1 MTHKSG
7 YVNIIGNPNVGK
19 STLINKLVGEK
30 LSIITSKSQTTR
42 HRILAIINEKD
53 VQIIFSDTPG
63 IIKTNYKLQK
73 NMMNFVNSAFEDA
86 DILLYVVEV
95 GHYKLKDDSFSD
107 KLKKFN
113 KPILIL
119 INKIDT
125 SSQEIVNRDIIA
137 WNKEFPNSHVYPISA
152 LNNFN
157 LDLVLN
163 QIKELLPL
171 SPPYFSKDTLTDK
184 SERFFVSE
192 IIREKILKYY
202 SEEIPY
208 SVEVEI
214 ESFKELENIINISTI
229 IYVVRESQKGIIIG
243 HKGRSLKKIGSLAR
257 RDLENF
263 LGKKI
268 YLEMKVKVSKDWRNN
283 DKQLKR
289 FGYI

>member
-214 ESFKELENIINISTI
+214 ESFKELEAIINISTI

>member
-119 INKIDT
+119 INKIDI

-137 WNKEFPNSHVYPISA
+137 WNKEFPNSHVFPISA

-163 QIKELLPL
+163 QIKKLLPL

-214 ESFKELENIINISTI
+214 ESFKELETIINISTI

>member
-95 GHYKLKDDSFSD
+95 GHYKLKDDSFSE
-107 KLKKFN
+107 KLKKIN

-119 INKIDT
+119 INKIDI
-125 SSQEIVNRDIIA
+125 SSQEKVKRDIIA
-137 WNKEFPNSHVYPISA
+137 WNKEFPNSHVFPISA

-214 ESFKELENIINISTI
+214 EIFKELETIINISTI

>member
-119 INKIDT
+119 INKIDI
-125 SSQEIVNRDIIA
+125 SSQEKVKRDIIA

-214 ESFKELENIINISTI
+214 ESFKELETIINISTI

>member
-119 INKIDT
+119 INKIDI

-137 WNKEFPNSHVYPISA
+137 WNKEFPNSHVFPISA

-157 LDLVLN
+157 LDLVLS
-163 QIKELLPL
+163 QIKKLLPL

-202 SEEIPY
+202 SKEIPY

-214 ESFKELENIINISTI
+214 ESFKELETIINISTI

>member
-1 MTHKSG
+1 M
-7 YVNIIGNPNVGK
+7 
-19 STLINKLVGEK
+19 
-30 LSIITSKSQTTR
+30 
-42 HRILAIINEKD
+42 
-53 VQIIFSDTPG
+53 
-63 IIKTNYKLQK
+63 
-73 NMMNFVNSAFEDA
+73 
-86 DILLYVVEV
+86 
-95 GHYKLKDDSFSD
+95 
-107 KLKKFN
+107 
-113 KPILIL
+113 
-119 INKIDT
+119 
-125 SSQEIVNRDIIA
+125 
-137 WNKEFPNSHVYPISA
+137 
-152 LNNFN
+152 
-157 LDLVLN
+157 
-163 QIKELLPL
+163 
-171 SPPYFSKDTLTDK
+171 TDK

-214 ESFKELENIINISTI
+214 ERFKELETIINISTI

>member
-53 VQIIFSDTPG
+53 FQIIFSDTPG

-95 GHYKLKDDSFSD
+95 GHYKLKDDSFSE
-107 KLKKFN
+107 KLKKIN

-119 INKIDT
+119 INKIDI
-125 SSQEIVNRDIIA
+125 SSQEKVKRDIIA
-137 WNKEFPNSHVYPISA
+137 WNKEFPNSHVFPISA

-214 ESFKELENIINISTI
+214 ESFKELETIINISTI

>member
-95 GHYKLKDDSFSD
+95 GHYKLKDDSFSE
-107 KLKKFN
+107 KLKKIN

-119 INKIDT
+119 INKIDI
-125 SSQEIVNRDIIA
+125 SSQEKVKRDIIA
-137 WNKEFPNSHVYPISA
+137 WNKEFPNSHVFPISA

-214 ESFKELENIINISTI
+214 ESFKELETIINISTI